1 MLCCLQRNL
10 YLHRLDWGTVVKMIT
25 DTARGM
31 AFLHSAKPAI
41 LHRDLK
47 SGNLLVD
54 EGYNIKVLHG
64 VGCQQRCLLVLFST
78 LLTHCPTPLL
88 RPSQLTDFGLA
99 RVKSYTMTMTQ
110 QCGTFQWMA
119 PEVLANAKYSE
130 SADGKPVAP
139 T

>member
-1 MLCCLQRNL
+1 MLCFLQCNL

-54 EGYNIKVLHG
+54 EGYNIKVG
-64 VGCQQRCLLVLFST
+64 ASRIAC
-78 LLTHCPTPLL
+78 
-88 RPSQLTDFGLA
+88 
-99 RVKSYTMTMTQ
+99 
-110 QCGTFQWMA
+110 
-119 PEVLANAKYSE
+119 
-130 SADGKPVAP
+130 
-139 T
+139 